1 MQKGFILIFGALLGS
16 YLPATAQTRPAQ
28 VYPMQEHNASIM
40 RLMAAAPTHLPVTGS
55 LLIQPLEEPPARFN
69 ILPGAAYTF
78 DQSLEHLSPVE
89 VVKTTFVRQA
99 SVIFLQLWGGRL
111 QLSGFQSRRQLGNAV
126 VGFSGSGGPL
136 GSHSVTQAGYQ
147 GVRML
152 SADRIYGISLTV
164 SLGRGVHTG
173 HRVEAGR
180 CLAWIWNAGH
190 GEI

>member
-1 MQKGFILIFGALLGS
+1 MQKAFILIFGALLAS
-16 YLPATAQTRPAQ
+16 YLPATAQTRPTQ

-40 RLMAAAPTHLPVTGS
+40 RLMAAAPAHLPLAGS
-55 LLIQPLEEPPARFN
+55 LLIHPLEEPPARFN
-69 ILPGAAYTF
+69 ILPGAAYTL

-89 VVKTTFVRQA
+89 VVRTTFVRQA
-99 SVIFLQLWGGRL
+99 SVTFLQLWGGRL
-111 QLSGFQSRRQLGNAV
+111 QLSGFQSKRQIGNAV
-126 VGFSGSGGPL
+126 VSFSGSGGPL
-136 GSHSVTQAGYQ
+136 GSHSVTPGYQ
-147 GVRML
+147 GMRMV

-173 HRVEAGR
+173 RRVEAGR